1 MKHWSIALTIDDR
14 ELSLVQSAVRR
25 SDLCYTQVLRANTG
39 VLRQSTRSFFW
50 PFLDSPLRHQ

>member
-39 VLRQSTRSFFW
+39 VLC
-50 PFLDSPLRHQ
+50 